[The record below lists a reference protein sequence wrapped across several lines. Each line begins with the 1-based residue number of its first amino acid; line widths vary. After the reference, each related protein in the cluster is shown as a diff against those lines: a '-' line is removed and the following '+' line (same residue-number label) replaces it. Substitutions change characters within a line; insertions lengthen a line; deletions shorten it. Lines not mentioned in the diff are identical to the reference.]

1 MPNKFV
7 LIISSSAVSLLYE
20 LLLDCDS
27 AELLEPQDSVCGRS
41 RSFVEEQR
49 PIFFWFWWRRERWGG
64 CGRVRVSGG
73 GGEAR
78 LKEREGA

>member
-27 AELLEPQDSVCGRS
+27 AELLEAQDSVCGRS

-49 PIFFWFWWRRERWGG
+49 PIL
-64 CGRVRVSGG
+64 V
-73 GGEAR
+73 
-78 LKEREGA
+78 

>member
-49 PIFFWFWWRRERWGG
+49 PIFFLVLVEEGE
-64 CGRVRVSGG
+64 VGG
-73 GGEAR
+73 GGEV
-78 LKEREGA
+78 EGE